1 MLKHPYESEQHH
13 RLRQRELRES
23 VRRRRAVGARRPQ
36 RRIRRLVGRSMV
48 SIGSRLA
55 AEPVSERARSR

>member
-1 MLKHPYESEQHH
+1 MLRHPYESEQVH
-13 RLRQRELRES
+13 RQRQRELREA
-23 VRRRRAVGARRPQ
+23 VRHQRLSRARRPQ

-55 AEPVSERARSR
+55 AEPSHEGARSR